1 MCCSLRFYFFTQ
13 HQLVMRN
20 LLKNSLVLICTIFFG
35 LNISAK
41 DNAKPDFAYPKQVI
55 LQAET
60 NLNKAL
66 KEGNGNAVV
75 RSLIDYSIAQSLIN
89 TDSIQVV
96 INKIEQVAT
105 KEKDPCTKALLNT
118 LLCQIYADFYSDNK
132 YNIDK
137 RTAINFSAPLD
148 VNEWSK
154 KDFEQKL
161 FSLCDEALKDTE
173 ALKKAKLSDYSDI
186 ITHNN
191 LTFTYYP
198 TLYDFIVEELINNII
213 MLSDNGLYSTKIL
226 SLDKFLSSQISNSN
240 QLYYRVY
247 SLYKDILSF
256 HLNDIAPLINWEI
269 ERIERSYNDYPIMLR
284 GNEVESDFE
293 QKNKALQYLYDTYSH
308 SEYASLVLIYQWDN
322 NLYQQ
327 LNLSKKGDFYKLL
340 NNRLKQ
346 FPGFSGN
353 CEIENILNKIEQQKI
368 SLKFSHQITPNDT
381 LSITIDNNNCKTLK
395 VEILRLPD
403 DINNPTLYSYKN
415 GTAPQVYKS
424 FVVNCDSTIP
434 FSISQNIKTVI
445 TQPGYY
451 TVIAFNNNIEKNL
464 NNLNILYCSELT
476 NVSANFSNDYRIWAL
491 NAKTGKVINNA
502 EINIYRNTTH
512 TAKNNPL
519 FTAKSTR
526 DGKIKFNNKNSGQYY
541 YKIAKG
547 NDKYSPLNYFYL
559 QNPQADTTWIDR
571 ASCFTSLP
579 LYHPGDTVA
588 WSAVIYSYK
597 DDVQKLAS
605 NKSYTI
611 SFRDANYMQ
620 IDTAIVTTDNFGR
633 VEGKFIIP
641 TDRLTGNYT
650 ISIVGKFNR
659 NAGYSS
665 FMVSDYKLPTFDIK
679 ISDITKQDKDR
690 YIIEGEV
697 RSFSGFA
704 LNDATITLNLLAREY
719 QFYNYTPFT
728 SILNDSTTT
737 DVNGKFS
744 FEISLSNQNS
754 WQKAI
759 YNAEITATS
768 SIGES
773 QNANRIFSNGNSF
786 YISPYLLGAYPIEA
800 SHDTK
805 LNVTLHSII
814 GNIVDGIVYYSIVE
828 DNDNIIKSGSF
839 QSSNPIVDWSDVAS
853 GEYEIKLYSVA
864 PTATDTVTEDIRLY
878 HTTDALPPINEGIW
892 LQHNNYTITKD
903 NSVEFYYGST
913 FNDAEILY
921 LLYDNNKIYDQRWI
935 KVNAGIHKSRILLPK
950 NINEATVKLIA
961 INNYQSYSV
970 AAQINRAN
978 TNKAI
983 KITAQS
989 FRDKITPGNEEQ
1001 WCFNVSDTNG
1011 NGKESAFIMDMYSMA
1026 IAKIEPHNFNL
1037 QFYKP
1042 SSYVDFNMPYFHY
1055 NNYNRYSKLLNNHQ
1069 CKEIIKPLF
1078 NTYGEFLYG
1087 GNNYSDRVMLRAYS
1101 SNNLAKGLSGKAA
1114 GIAVEESAD
1123 SEVLHEVVETKKH
1136 NFATTS
1142 SAEDSPTPNIP
1153 LRENETPLAF
1163 FRPMLTTDTLGNL
1176 TFSFTV
1182 PNANTTWIFNAIA
1195 FNKDME
1201 VAQFARNVIA
1211 NKPLMAQP
1219 NMPRFLRQ
1227 GDNAIIKAS
1236 IMNNSDSTMAITT
1249 IIELFDPSTAKV
1261 VATHTHIDT
1270 ILAAQSTIAS
1280 IDITTPNDATMI
1292 GYRIKSFCDNFGDGE
1307 QSLIPILPATS
1318 PVIESTTFYIGAN
1331 EHSYTQQLPSIP
1343 ADARVTLEFCENP
1356 TWYAVTALP
1365 GLNKNQSRTSIS
1377 AAMAI
1382 YSAAIANGII
1392 RQNPQI
1398 ANALYEWQHSDKTDS
1413 TLVSMLSRNQDL
1425 KNMLL
1430 SATPW
1435 MQNAEN
1441 DTERMARLSLLFDKK
1456 EIKTTIDKNIHQLAT
1471 LQRHGGG
1478 WAWIAE
1484 NDESSLWSTLMVL
1497 EKFGHLK
1504 SLGYLPD
1511 NKDINTMIENA
1522 IKYLDAQYAQQ
1533 YKKYPKADY
1542 SEYVLIR
1549 DFFPELKQSTAAQK
1563 VTASTIQQIISN
1575 WKRYSLNKK
1584 AISALILN
1592 NHDYS
1597 STAREILNSI
1607 NEFSQTSKSRGMWW
1621 PTIENNNSWG
1631 NNKIR
1636 AHANILDAYAQISPK
1651 DSNID
1656 LMRQWL
1662 ILNKEANDWG
1672 NSAVTS
1678 YVVYTLLNTGSQWI
1692 RNAVGV
1698 EITLGGETIPTNYFD
1713 KITGYVRTDISSMA
1727 PSGKKLTIA
1736 KHGNQPSW
1744 GAVYRQYNATMSNIE
1759 AVAGN
1764 DISIEKKLLKLND
1777 NGINWVE
1784 TQDFNVGDK
1793 VRIQLTIKASRDI
1806 EYVTITDERAACFEP
1821 TEQLPRPIFAEG
1833 IYFYRE
1839 NHDDATNIFVTNL
1852 PKGTYLLNYDM
1863 YVNNEG
1869 EFSSGIATIQSQY
1882 APQITAHS
1890 AGNTLNISSK

>member
-1 MCCSLRFYFFTQ
+1 
-13 HQLVMRN
+13 MRN

-41 DNAKPDFAYPKQVI
+41 DNVKPDFAYPKQVI

-118 LLCQIYADFYSDNK
+118 LLIEIYSDI
-132 YNIDK
+132 YDYRSLTYDK
-137 RTAINFSAPLD
+137 RTNINTSTPLD
-148 VNEWSK
+148 ISEWSGN
-154 KDFEQKL
+154 DFKQKV
-161 FSLCDEALKDTE
+161 FSLCDEALKDAD
-173 ALKKAKLSDYSDI
+173 ALKKAKLSNYNDI

-191 LTFTYYP
+191 LTFIYYP
-198 TLYDFIVEELINNII
+198 TLYDFVVYQLIENLNYFLPTYLQGIPSNI
-213 MLSDNGLYSTKIL
+213 
-226 SLDKFLSSQISNSN
+226 DKFLATPITDNGTAEN
-240 QLYYRVY
+240 EILTLYR
-247 SLYKDILSF
+247 DILSF
-256 HLNDIAPLINWEI
+256 HSNDIAALIHWDI
-269 ERIERSYNDYPIMLR
+269 ERINRYSDIVPIFRM
-284 GNEVESDFE
+284 EEDDEEDIFE
-293 QKNKALQYLYDTYSH
+293 QQKAEALNYLFKKYKDNQ
-308 SEYASLVLIYQWDN
+308 YASIALIELSDIYQKIYSDKELY
-322 NLYQQ
+322 NLFSQ
-327 LNLSKKGDFYKLL
+327 
-340 NNRLKQ
+340 RLKQ
-346 FPGFSGN
+346 YPSYDGN
-353 CEIENILNKIEQQKI
+353 CNIENKIGALSKPSASILFNQQI
-368 SLKFSHQITPNDT
+368 VPNDT
-381 LSITIDNNNCKTLK
+381 LEIRVNNTNCNSLTVDIIK
-395 VEILRLPD
+395 IPD
-403 DINNPTLYSYKN
+403 GFTGKN
-415 GTAPQVYKS
+415 HNYYFKDGVKPEVYKT
-424 FVVNCDSTIP
+424 FEVKCDSTIP
-434 FSISQNIKTVI
+434 FYTTQKIKTTI
-445 TQPGYY
+445 ANPGYY
-451 TVIAFNNNIEKNL
+451 SVIVYNDEMKPDIRWVDVLF
-464 NNLNILYCSELT
+464 CSELYGIRAK
-476 NVSANFSNDYRIWAL
+476 NIGSDNRMWVL
-491 NAKTGKVINNA
+491 NPKTGEVITGAN
-502 EINIYRNTTH
+502 INIKGKGYINKDNKPTDSS
-512 TAKNNPL
+512 
-519 FTAKSTR
+519 FKSSR
-526 DGKIKFNNKNSGQYY
+526 DGEIKGSLRNGYDY
-541 YKIAKG
+541 EYKISKG
-547 NDKYSPLNYFYL
+547 EDHYAYNSTFYYSNEE
-559 QNPQADTTWIDR
+559 DTTWKTS
-571 ASCFTSLP
+571 ANCFTPLP

-588 WSAVIYSYK
+588 WSAVIY
-597 DDVQKLAS
+597 QHRNNNEQRLAS
-605 NKSYTI
+605 NKTYSI

-620 IDTAIVTTDNFGR
+620 IDTAIVSTDNFGR
-633 VEGKFIIP
+633 IEGKFAIP
-641 TDRLTGNYT
+641 TDRMTGEYSINIIGKHNSN
-650 ISIVGKFNR
+650 ISR
-659 NAGYSS
+659 CR
-665 FMVSDYKLPTFDIK
+665 FMVSDYKLPTFEIK
-679 ISDITKQDKDR
+679 IEDVNKLDNGN
-690 YIIEGEV
+690 YIISGEV

-704 LNDATITLNLLAREY
+704 MDETSLDLDLKAKYYDFFYRGEY
-719 QFYNYTPFT
+719 T
-728 SILNDSTTT
+728 SIYTSQVTT
-737 DVNGKFS
+737 DENGKFS
-744 FEISLSNQNS
+744 FTIPPKDATLPGNN
-754 WQKAI
+754 KLL
-759 YNAEITATS
+759 YRAEITATS
-768 SIGES
+768 STGES
-773 QNANRIFSNGNSF
+773 QQTTTSFTNGNPY
-786 YISPYLLGAYPIEA
+786 YIYSNSQTVEA
-800 SHDTK
+800 SKNTK
-805 LNVTLHSII
+805 LNVNIYSIVSTNPTPTDATI
-814 GNIVDGIVYYSIVE
+814 YYSIINKDKVE
-828 DNDNIIKSGSF
+828 VKNGSF
-839 QSSNPIVDWSDVAS
+839 PASNAIVDLSDVAS
-853 GEYEIKLYSVA
+853 GEYNIKLHSVA
-864 PTATDTVTEDIRLY
+864 PTATDTFTYSLRLY
-878 HTTDALPPINEGIW
+878 RTTDALPPIDNGLWIQKNEYI
-892 LQHNNYTITKD
+892 ITKD
-903 NSVEFYYGST
+903 NSIDIVYGST
-913 FNDAEILY
+913 FNSGDILY
-921 LLYDNNKIYDQRWI
+921 LLYDNDKIYETRWI
-935 KVNAGIHKSRILLPK
+935 KAKKGIHKTRVFIPQHIKMANVTLF
-950 NINEATVKLIA
+950 A
-961 INNYQSYSV
+961 INDYNNSV
-970 AAQINRAN
+970 VYATIKRASN
-978 TNKAI
+978 NDI

-989 FRDKITPGNEEQ
+989 FRDKITPGSEEQ
-1001 WCFNVSDTNG
+1001 WTFSVTDTKDR
-1011 NGKESAFIMDMYSMA
+1011 GKESAMIMNMYSLA
-1026 IAKIEPHNFNL
+1026 IEKLSPHSINVYFH
-1037 QFYKP
+1037 KP
-1042 SSYVDFNMPYFHY
+1042 FIYNYIFSYHSLFQRSYSINGQYNSKPCREVKEPYFD
-1055 NNYNRYSKLLNNHQ
+1055 
-1069 CKEIIKPLF
+1069 
-1078 NTYGEFLYG
+1078 TYGKALYTLQYNDKIMVRALSSPKRANYVTVNAMGMTG
-1087 GNNYSDRVMLRAYS
+1087 G
-1101 SNNLAKGLSGKAA
+1101 
-1114 GIAVEESAD
+1114 AVEESAD
-1123 SEVLHEVVETKKH
+1123 SEVLHEVVETKKL
-1136 NFATTS
+1136 NLATTS

-1182 PNANTTWIFNAIA
+1182 PNANTTWLFNAIA
-1195 FNKDME
+1195 YNDEMK
-1201 VAQFARNVIA
+1201 VADFAREVMA
-1211 NKPLMAQP
+1211 NKPIMVQP

-1744 GAVYRQYNATMSNIE
+1744 GAVYRQYNATMSEIK

-1777 NGINWVE
+1777 NGIDWVE

-1821 TEQLPRPIFAEG
+1821 AEQLPRPIFAEG

-1839 NHDDATNIFVTNL
+1839 NRDDATNIFVANL